1 MGEPQST
8 PGPANARPTKTR
20 FLVLAWLCA
29 AAALAYVSRN
39 SIAVAESTVRSDLGL
54 TKQQSGW
61 LMSAFFFSYA
71 LCSIPAAQ
79 FGQRIGSRRALP
91 LFATVWSAATAV
103 TAFVGGLGGFLVTRI
118 VQGVAQ
124 SGLFPTTTITIANW
138 FPLTGRAFAVG
149 ALGSFMSLGGAVCAW
164 LTGVLLEVFE
174 ARVAPGWNWRLTFL
188 LFSLPGM
195 AWAICFWWW
204 FRDEPGEH
212 RAVNEAELRVIQESQ
227 AMVPP
232 LPSLSPAPSGGE
244 GEVRGEDGRQIQ
256 EPLSPALSSR
266 GTSGEREKSGA
277 VSGCAPAPPTPWLAL
292 FSSPALWWLCG
303 QQAFRAAGYIFFTS
317 WFATYLQET
326 RGVSIA
332 HSGFLNMLPL
342 IVVVVA
348 GMVGGGL
355 SDWLLKQTGRRDVA
369 RRWMSMVSL
378 LMCAGLIFLA
388 LTIENALTAVLVISA
403 GSFFAA
409 LASPCAY
416 AMTIDMGGA
425 HVATVNATMNMM
437 GNFGAWAFPI
447 LVPWL
452 LARFGNW
459 DAVLIVFGTLYV
471 MGALFWLLLKP
482 EGTIVEQALC
492 RETR

>member
-1 MGEPQST
+1 MAALPSISSA
-8 PGPANARPTKTR
+8 ANARPTKTR

-39 SIAVAESTVRSDLGL
+39 AIAVAESTVRSDLGL

-79 FGQRIGSRRALP
+79 FGQRAGSRRALP
-91 LFATVWSAATAV
+91 LFATVWSVATAV
-103 TAFVGGLGGFLVTRI
+103 TALVGGLGTFLAARI
-118 VQGVAQ
+118 VQGIAQ
-124 SGLFPTTTITIANW
+124 AGLFPTITVTVAKW
-138 FPLTGRAFAVG
+138 FPMTGRAFATG
-149 ALGSFMSLGGAVCAW
+149 ALGSFMSLGGALCAW
-164 LTGVLLEVFE
+164 LTGVLLEVLE
-174 ARVAPGWNWRLTFL
+174 PRVAAGWNWRFTFL
-188 LFSLPGM
+188 IFAVPGII
-195 AWAICFWWW
+195 WAVWFWCW

-212 RAVNEAELRVIQESQ
+212 RGVNGAELQLIRCGQTTANDSS
-227 AMVPP
+227 
-232 LPSLSPAPSGGE
+232 PSPSFE
-244 GEVRGEDGRQIQ
+244 RGEEGRLASDFPSVRI
-256 EPLSPALSSR
+256 
-266 GTSGEREKSGA
+266 
-277 VSGCAPAPPTPWLAL
+277 PTPWLAL

-303 QQAFRAAGYIFFTS
+303 QQLFRAAGYMFFTS

-342 IVVVVA
+342 IAVVAA
-348 GMVGGGL
+348 GMVGGAF
-355 SDWLLKQTGRRDVA
+355 SDWLLKRTASRDVA
-369 RRWMSMVSL
+369 RRWMSMLSL
-378 LMCAGLIFLA
+378 LACAGLIFSALA
-388 LTIENALTAVLVISA
+388 IEGALAAVLVISA

-416 AMTIDMGGA
+416 AMTIDMGGP

-447 LVPWL
+447 AVPWL

-459 DAVLIVFGTLYV
+459 DAVLVVFGALHV
-471 MGALFWLLLKP
+471 VGALFWLLLKP
-482 EGTIVEQALC
+482 EGTIVEQAC
-492 RETR
+492 AGRT

>member
-8 PGPANARPTKTR
+8 LAPENAQPTKTR

-39 SIAVAESTVRSDLGL
+39 AIAVAESTVRSDLGL

-79 FGQRIGSRRALP
+79 FGQRAGSRQALP
-91 LFATVWSAATAV
+91 FFATVWSVATAV
-103 TAFVGGLGGFLVTRI
+103 TALVGGLGGFLAARI
-118 VQGVAQ
+118 VQGIAQ
-124 SGLFPTTTITIANW
+124 AGLFPTTTVTVAKW
-138 FPLTGRAFAVG
+138 FPLTGRGFATG
-149 ALGSFMSLGGAVCAW
+149 ALGSFMSLGGALCAW

-174 ARVAPGWNWRLTFL
+174 PRVAPGWNWRLTFL
-188 LFSLPGM
+188 LFAVPGII
-195 AWAICFWWW
+195 WAVWFWWW
-204 FRDEPGEH
+204 FRDEPH
-212 RAVNEAELRVIQESQ
+212 DHQRVNEGELRLIRGDRTTKAQP
-227 AMVPP
+227 AR
-232 LPSLSPAPSGGE
+232 LPTRGG
-244 GEVRGEDGRQIQ
+244 
-256 EPLSPALSSR
+256 
-266 GTSGEREKSGA
+266 TA
-277 VSGCAPAPPTPWLAL
+277 VLRTPWLAL

-303 QQAFRAAGYIFFTS
+303 QQAFRAAGYMFFTS

-342 IVVVVA
+342 IVVVAA
-348 GMVGGGL
+348 GMVGGAL
-355 SDWLLKQTGRRDVA
+355 SDWLLKRTASRDVA
-369 RRWMSMVSL
+369 RRWMSIGSL
-378 LMCAGLIFLA
+378 LTCAGLIFWA
-388 LTIENALTAVLVISA
+388 LVIEDALTAVLVISA

-416 AMTIDMGGA
+416 AMTIDMGGS

-437 GNFGAWAFPI
+437 GNFGAWMFPI
-447 LVPWL
+447 GVPWL

-459 DAVLIVFGTLYV
+459 DAVLVVFGALYV
-471 MGALFWLLLKP
+471 VGALFWLLLKP
-482 EGTIVEQALC
+482 EGTIVGQALC
-492 RETR
+492 RET

>member
-8 PGPANARPTKTR
+8 PAPASARPTKAR

-39 SIAVAESTVRSDLGL
+39 AIAVAESTVRSDLGL

-79 FGQRIGSRRALP
+79 FGQRVGSRRALP
-91 LFATVWSAATAV
+91 FFATVWSIATAV
-103 TAFVGGLGGFLVTRI
+103 TALVSGLGGFLAARI
-118 VQGVAQ
+118 MQGVAQ
-124 SGLFPTTTITIANW
+124 SGLFPTTTVTVAKW
-138 FPLTGRAFAVG
+138 FPLTGCAFATG
-149 ALGSFMSLGGAVCAW
+149 ALGSCMSLGGALCAW

-174 ARVAPGWNWRLTFL
+174 PRVAAGWNWRLTFL
-188 LFSLPGM
+188 LFAIPGII
-195 AWAICFWWW
+195 WAVCFWFW

-212 RAVNEAELRVIQESQ
+212 RAVNGAELQLISGNPATKSEPKR
-227 AMVPP
+227 
-232 LPSLSPAPSGGE
+232 LPKGG
-244 GEVRGEDGRQIQ
+244 G
-256 EPLSPALSSR
+256 
-266 GTSGEREKSGA
+266 
-277 VSGCAPAPPTPWLAL
+277 PTPMPWLAL

-303 QQAFRAAGYIFFTS
+303 QQTFRAAGYMFFTS

-348 GMVGGGL
+348 GLVGGAF
-355 SDWLLKQTGRRDVA
+355 SDWLLLRTGSRNVA
-369 RRWMSMVSL
+369 RRWMSVLSL
-378 LMCAGLIFLA
+378 LSCAILIFWALA
-388 LTIENALTAVLVISA
+388 IENALAAVLVISA

-416 AMTIDMGGA
+416 AMTIDMGGQ

-447 LVPWL
+447 VVPWL

-459 DAVLIVFGTLYV
+459 DAVVIVFGALYV
-471 MGALFWLLLKP
+471 IGALFWLLLKP
-482 EGTIVEQALC
+482 EGTVFDQALC
-492 RETR
+492 RVEKV